1 MSKHNR
7 GRISFTVEALHET
20 NGLLFDFLDKN
31 FKVIDIDHSDFEVSG
46 IIHYTLEDISDQ
58 FHFIHSEPPYHLYT
72 LVTEKVGDSIKFRLE
87 LSDLTN

>member
-1 MSKHNR
+1 MRKHNR

-31 FKVIDIDHSDFEVSG
+31 FKVIDIDHSDFEVNG

-58 FHFIHSEPPYHLYT
+58 FHFIHSGAPYNKYKLST
-72 LVTEKVGDSIKFRLE
+72 DIVDGEVNFRIE
-87 LSDLTN
+87 LTD